1 MLGAKG
7 MTPAQIA
14 FWDRAFAALVKT
26 DDWKK
31 EIDENF
37 WENVY
42 ADSRGTKKRLDE
54 EYGEYKAMLGEL
66 GYAK

>member
-1 MLGAKG
+1 M
-7 MTPAQIA
+7 
-14 FWDRAFAALVKT
+14 KT

-31 EIDENF
+31 EIEENF

-54 EYGEYKAMLGEL
+54 EYAEYKAMLGEL

>member
-1 MLGAKG
+1 MPYCGERKNEGAFH
-7 MTPAQIA
+7 A
-14 FWDRAFAALVKT
+14 KT

-31 EIDENF
+31 ELEENYR
-37 WENVY
+37 ENVY

-54 EYGEYKAMLGEL
+54 EYAEFKAMLGEL